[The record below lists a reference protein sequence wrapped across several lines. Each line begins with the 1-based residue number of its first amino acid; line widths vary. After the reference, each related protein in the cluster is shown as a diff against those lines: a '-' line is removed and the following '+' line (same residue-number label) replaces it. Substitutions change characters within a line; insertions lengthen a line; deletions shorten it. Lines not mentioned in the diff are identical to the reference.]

1 MTLTELKFNG
11 EGKSQFMF
19 SQFELEFL
27 QAIAVPEAQIE
38 TLSLG
43 RAAVGRPAAAG
54 QGWSPISNVPR
65 VWAPPAAWLL
75 TSASNEGYPNVRN
88 HVEGP

>member
-43 RAAVGRPAAAG
+43 RAAVGRPLLLARAG
-54 QGWSPISNVPR
+54 AQFQMCRGFGPR
-65 VWAPPAAWLL
+65 QQPDFPLVLQTKAIRRFVI
-75 TSASNEGYPNVRN
+75 T
-88 HVEGP
+88 

>member
-1 MTLTELKFNG
+1 MTLTELKFTG

-43 RAAVGRPAAAG
+43 RAAVGRRRGAPERTT
-54 QGWSPISNVPR
+54 PL
-65 VWAPPAAWLL
+65 PPADP
-75 TSASNEGYPNVRN
+75 SHPPVC
-88 HVEGP
+88 GPSTEQ